1 MAYQS
6 FKELRVWREARDLAV
21 KLYKETADGGFSKDF
36 GLRDQVRRSAVSVA
50 SNIAEGYERSTT
62 KDVVRFLFISKGS
75 LSELR
80 TQLEIAHEV
89 GYMDEKL
96 FRALDD
102 KCTKIGAMLT
112 RLIKARSS
120 HSPIHPFT
128 DSPERERSSKERP

>member
-75 LSELR
+75 LSELWSAPLR
-80 TQLEIAHEV
+80 LDSFPRPIDGGGV
-89 GYMDEKL
+89 G
-96 FRALDD
+96 
-102 KCTKIGAMLT
+102 G
-112 RLIKARSS
+112 
-120 HSPIHPFT
+120 
-128 DSPERERSSKERP
+128 